1 MKFIDPSVELLS
13 QAPGLEGVYKQ
24 IELVGRTCY
33 NSKNKITET
42 SAKPFVD
49 RMIASKHYAMLEHGT
64 VYLKFKDFAD
74 NDVARYIENPYS
86 IVGKARCYVTTN
98 YRALVENDWLDD
110 LQYLCKP
117 TEFHEQ
123 RICLKFNTDI
133 SVSREGNRHRKFSI
147 AEQSTRYCNYNSD
160 KFDNQV
166 TFVKP
171 NWDLGTVPSW
181 NPGTRFIKG
190 LLAAEFCYQAL
201 ISDGW
206 QPQQARQI
214 LPLATA
220 TEVVY
225 TGFKSDWEHFFNLR
239 YKGTTGAP
247 HPNMKQVATIAY
259 NLVNNVK

>member
-1 MKFIDPSVELLS
+1 MKLIDPSVELLS

-24 IELVGRTCY
+24 IELVGRICY
-33 NSKNKITET
+33 KSENKITET

-64 VYLKFKDFAD
+64 VYLKFKDFA
-74 NDVARYIENPYS
+74 NNNVARYIENPYS
-86 IVGKARCYVTTN
+86 MIEGDPCYVTTN
-98 YRALVENDWLDD
+98 YRVLVENDWLDD

-147 AEQSTRYCNYNSD
+147 AEQSTRYCNFSKD
-160 KFDNQV
+160 KFGNEL

-171 NWDLGTVPSW
+171 VWLEESAEGFSS
-181 NPGTRFIKG
+181 FMSA
-190 LLAAEFCYQAL
+190 LLNSEKAYFEL
-201 ISDGW
+201 LNKGW
-206 QPQQARQI
+206 QPQQAREV

-220 TEVVY
+220 TSVVY
-225 TGFKSDWEHFFNLR
+225 TAFKHDWQHFIDLR

-247 HPNMKQVATIAY
+247 HPNMKQVATMAY
-259 NLVNNVK
+259 NLINSVE